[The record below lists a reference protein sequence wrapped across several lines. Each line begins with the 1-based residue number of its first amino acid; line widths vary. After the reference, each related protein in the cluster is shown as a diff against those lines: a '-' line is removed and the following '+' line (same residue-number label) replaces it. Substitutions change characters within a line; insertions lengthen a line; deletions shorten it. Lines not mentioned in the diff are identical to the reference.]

1 MSQFEPQPRDTPLN
15 GPDGEPEVIEAEV
28 VEAATAVVPT
38 RSLEIFTKAE
48 LDAGA
53 AFALINRRPPF
64 SVITQELISMTTF
77 NAQVAAESIYTLKRK
92 GREPNGQYKT
102 KAIMGASIRFA
113 EDLVYAYRNVRVASR
128 AVSNDGRVVVSQGVC
143 IDLER
148 GTHVSTETQRSIL
161 TKNGYP
167 FSADM
172 QVVATNANNSIAV
185 RNAILRCVPRAIWI
199 PAYEACMNVVKGD
212 QATLVTRRTDML
224 KAYAGIGVVEEQ
236 ILRSLERESVTDIDL
251 DDIAT
256 LAGYWTAIKDG
267 QISAQEAFQ
276 APEEPGE
283 GEPPVEQRG
292 AFKDRMRTLK
302 EQRQKR
308 GKK

>member
-1 MSQFEPQPRDTPLN
+1 MEETKTN
-15 GPDGEPEVIEAEV
+15 GPEPEVIEAEL
-28 VEAATAVVPT
+28 VESHIVSAPV
-38 RSLEIFTKAE
+38 RSLELFTKAE

-53 AFALINRRPPF
+53 QFAILRPRGDF
-64 SVITQELISMTTF
+64 SVIREELISMTTF
-77 NAQVAAESIYTLKRK
+77 NVQVAAESMYTLKRK

-102 KAIMGASIRFA
+102 KSIQGASIRFA
-113 EDLVYAYRNVRVASR
+113 EDALYAFRNAR
-128 AVSNDGRVVVSQGVC
+128 AAARPVSNDGRVITSQGICV
-143 IDLER
+143 DLER
-148 GTHVSTETQRSIL
+148 NVQHSVETQRSIL
-161 TKNGYP
+161 TRSGNA
-167 FSADM
+167 FSPDM
-172 QVVATNANNSIAV
+172 QVVATNANNSIAK
-185 RNAILRCVPRAIWI
+185 RNAILQTIPRAIWM
-199 PAYEACMNVVKGD
+199 PAYEACVKTVMGD
-212 QATLVTRRTDML
+212 QATLNTRRTDML
-224 KAYAGIGVVEEQ
+224 KAYSGIGIVEEQ
-236 ILRSLERESVTDIDL
+236 ILRSLERESVADIDL

-283 GEPPVEQRG
+283 GEPPVQQSG